1 MTGAAGT
8 GRAAR
13 SGGSDAGRGIA
24 ADELK
29 ARLAD
34 EIARLARDMAAFQAT
49 LSALLADGAL
59 SPGQVRQLQDL
70 DRATQML
77 DNLHRV
83 ATALAAAHPHPVA
96 ETELDALVTLH
107 DLKRRLS
114 GEADGATPTAAAGS
128 DARPGA
134 APRPGSEHGPDPE
147 TDADDISWL

>member
-8 GRAAR
+8 ESAGD
-13 SGGSDAGRGIA
+13 DAGRGIA

-34 EIARLARDMAAFQAT
+34 EIARLSRDMAAFQAT
-49 LSALLADGAL
+49 LSAVLADGEL
-59 SPGQVRQLQDL
+59 SPDQLRQLQDL

-114 GEADGATPTAAAGS
+114 GKAAGAEPPAGGGS
-128 DARPGA
+128 GARSGA
-134 APRPGSEHGPDPE
+134 APRPGADLDPDPE